1 MTVCKPVLKWVGGKR
16 QLISDIQK
24 NLPSNYNSY
33 FEPFIGGGALFF
45 HLKKTGCHINDF
57 NEDLVN
63 VYEVVKK
70 QPHKLIAS
78 LKEHKN
84 TEEHYYETRALDRNS
99 EFSKMSAVEKASRFI
114 FLNRTGFNGLYRVNR
129 SGQNNVPF
137 GKYENPQIVNADN
150 ILACSKLLKETIITN
165 GDFENIKGSIKKGD
179 LVYFDPPYI
188 PISKT
193 SSFTSYTS
201 EGFST
206 NEQQRLRIFCDYIDS
221 IGAYFL
227 LSNSS
232 AEEVK
237 VLYDGYRIQKVTA
250 NRAINCKSNGRGKVG
265 ELLIMNYEPSPA
277 DLLAD
282 GG

>member
-1 MTVCKPVLKWVGGKR
+1 MCKPVLKWVGGKR

-99 EFSKMSAVEKASRFI
+99 EFSKMSAVDKASRFI

-137 GKYENPQIVNADN
+137 GKYENPQIVDADN

>member
-1 MTVCKPVLKWVGGKR
+1 MCKPVLKWVGGKR